1 MDKLI
6 SDPCWSRDI
15 LPLMVEIVNREL
27 EDAVSEADR
36 EKKIDYVLR
45 WDAARGLV
53 DRVRNYIDQTRE
65 ERDRLL
71 KEQQE
76 MEPNVNI
83 GSNA

>member
-6 SDPCWSRDI
+6 SDPCWNRDI
-15 LPLMVEIVNREL
+15 LPLMVEVVNREL
-27 EDAVSEADR
+27 EDAVSAEGRDL
-36 EKKIDYVLR
+36 KCDHVLR
-45 WDAARGLV
+45 WDAARGVV

-76 MEPNVNI
+76 MEPNVNA